1 MDFIKWKIQTLQIRK
16 CIQVIKTWVINF
28 PLKNFQKNITFNN
41 NPHFLID
48 YLFIQINFLSTK
60 KNKCANF
67 MYNHDGVYIH
77 GIIKELICDPK

>member
-1 MDFIKWKIQTLQIRK
+1 MENT
-16 CIQVIKTWVINF
+16 NF
-28 PLKNFQKNITFNN
+28 TNSKMHSSNKNMGNKFPVKKFPKKNITFNN